1 MACSRSRDNSS
12 RALPALHRQEDI
24 VMRHKVSINVA
35 DCSGRKTEVVHGS
48 RVRLPKRLLKL
59 LFGDFCEV
67 FVLTPGQTVES
78 VEIHELRQGGAGH
91 EA

>member
-1 MACSRSRDNSS
+1 
-12 RALPALHRQEDI
+12 
-24 VMRHKVSINVA
+24 MRHKVSINVA

-67 FVLTPGQTVES
+67 FVLTLGQTVES